1 LADSELE
8 ILLKVVTTLEDLG
21 VQYLIGGSYA
31 SSTHGLARP
40 TKDIDL
46 LVSITPEQGATLA
59 ANLQSE
65 FYADDVAIV
74 KAIRSKRSFNVIH
87 LDSSLKIDFF
97 VAAGTGFSAVQL
109 KRRRLELVSRDPEVR
124 MFVASPED
132 TVLAKLSWYRSGG
145 EVSERQW
152 VDVQGV
158 LRVQGVSLDFT
169 YLISTARELHIE
181 DLLERALNEAGINAQ

>member
-1 LADSELE
+1 
-8 ILLKVVTTLEDLG
+8 
-21 VQYLIGGSYA
+21 
-31 SSTHGLARP
+31 
-40 TKDIDL
+40 
-46 LVSITPEQGATLA
+46 
-59 ANLQSE
+59 
-65 FYADDVAIV
+65 
-74 KAIRSKRSFNVIH
+74 
-87 LDSSLKIDFF
+87 LKIDFF

-124 MFVASPED
+124 VFVASPED